1 MPLNNE
7 VTLNDLYNCLQKIE
21 RRSFNM
27 PHFTGRNVPI
37 SEIAAA
43 IKKDA
48 QFIRV
53 GLQNQTLDFGYAQKL
68 PNSNEYSY
76 YCPDKQVYEKTGYF
90 RVA

>member
-1 MPLNNE
+1 MDNS
-7 VTLNDLYNCLQKIE
+7 VSLNDMYKILSNIE
-21 RRSFNM
+21 KEMSNM

-37 SEIAAA
+37 SEIASA